1 MKITTKTRYAV
12 RALVDLANQPES
24 KIIPLIEIAKR
35 QSVKPKYLEQIFL
48 KLRQAKL
55 IKSKKGPGGGYF
67 ISRAPSSVKI
77 SEIMKAV
84 GESKAPVFCVATKKY
99 KHCSRI
105 NRCPTRPYWKKL
117 NKIIGT
123 FFDTHTL
130 SDLCKKRKC
139 H

>member
-12 RALVDLANQPES
+12 RALVDLANQP
-24 KIIPLIEIAKR
+24 KGKAIPLIEIAKR
-35 QSVKPKYLEQIFL
+35 QSVKLKYLEQIFL

-67 ISRAPSSVKI
+67 ISRAPDSIKI
-77 SEIMKAV
+77 GDIMKAV
-84 GESKAPVFCVATKKY
+84 GESKAPVFCVDKKKY

-117 NKIIGT
+117 NKIIDT

-130 SDLCKKRKC
+130 SDLCKERKYV
-139 H
+139 

>member
-1 MKITTKTRYAV
+1 MKITTKTRYAL
-12 RALVDLANQPES
+12 RTLVDLANQP
-24 KIIPLIEIAKR
+24 KGKVIPLIEIAKR

-67 ISRAPSSVKI
+67 ISRAPDSIKI

-84 GESKAPVFCVATKKY
+84 GESKAPVFCVDKKKY

-105 NRCPTRPYWKKL
+105 KRCPTRPYWKKL

-130 SDLCKKRKC
+130 SDLCKERKC
-139 H
+139 L